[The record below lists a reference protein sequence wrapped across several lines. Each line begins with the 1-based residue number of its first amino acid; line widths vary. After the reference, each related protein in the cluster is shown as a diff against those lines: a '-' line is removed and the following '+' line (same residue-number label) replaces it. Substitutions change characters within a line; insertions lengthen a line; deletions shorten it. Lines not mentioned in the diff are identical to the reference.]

1 MKVHNFYAKLVPK
14 SDKTIFT
21 NSLTIPS
28 EQSEMN
34 NNNNAR
40 LHTQNNQEIYKSYNY
55 KLPQL

>member
-1 MKVHNFYAKLVPK
+1 MKFYTKLVPK

-28 EQSEMN
+28 EQSQMN

-40 LHTQNNQEIYKSYNY
+40 LHTKKNNQDIYKSYNY
-55 KLPQL
+55 KLSQL